1 MIMRNNITELLKGV
15 EVEWKTLGEV
25 AEVGTG
31 NANRQ
36 DEDEHGQYPFY
47 VRSKNILKSKKFQFD
62 ETSIVIPGEGG
73 IGDIF
78 HYIEGKYA
86 LHQRAYRIHVFSNKL
101 NTKYLYY
108 LMCDKFK
115 QYILTK
121 CVGATSI
128 SIRKPMLEQFQIPIP
143 TLHVQ
148 TEIVRILDTFTALTA
163 ELTAELTTRKKQ
175 YNYYRDKLLTFK
187 DDEVEWKAL
196 GEVAHYSNTRIS
208 FDKLNEKNYVGV
220 DNLLQNRAGKTD
232 SNHVPKEGNFTEYLT
247 NDILIGNIRPYLK
260 KIWQA
265 EYFGGTNGDVLVIRP
280 KNDLLFHRYLYHVL
294 ANDNFFEYNMQHA
307 KGAKMPRG
315 NKEAILKYHLPIP
328 PLKEQAR
335 IVEILDKFDTL
346 TNSITEGLPREI
358 ELRQKQYEY
367 YRNLLLD
374 FPKAEQ

>member
-143 TLHVQ
+143 PLHIQ

-163 ELTAELTTRKKQ
+163 ELTAELATRKKQ
-175 YNYYRDKLLTFK
+175 YNYYLDKLLTFK
-187 DDEVEWKAL
+187 EDEVEWKAL
-196 GEVAHYSNTRIS
+196 GDVFNI
-208 FDKLNEKNYVGV
+208 F
-220 DNLLQNRAGKTD
+220 AGGD
-232 SNHVPKEGNFTEYLT
+232 VPKDALSEKESKQFNIPILSNGIGSKSLYGWTNIPKINKPSLT
-247 NDILIGNIRPYLK
+247 ISARGTIGWANYQEKPFYPVVRLL
-260 KIWQA
+260 
-265 EYFGGTNGDVLVIRP
+265 VLTP
-280 KNDLLFHRYLYHVL
+280 KTKVN
-294 ANDNFFEYNMQHA
+294 
-307 KGAKMPRG
+307 
-315 NKEAILKYHLPIP
+315 LKYTYYFMKYIENDYKVPKSGIPQLTKPMIKDKSIPIP

-335 IVEILDKFDTL
+335 IVEILDKFDAL

-358 ELRQKQYEY
+358 ALRQKQYEY

-374 FPKAEQ
+374 FPKVQES